1 MRQLLIALLFFLSTI
16 SHAQNRVFMGRVTD
30 RQNHPVPFA
39 VIEAKGLGTGVY
51 TDEQGVFAFWGD
63 AMRIQTLVVSCLG
76 FATKEINTD
85 ILPADSVM
93 IILEPKATKLKEV
106 TITGRNGK
114 ELTGIL
120 GKSRKKLHADGDCY
134 RMYGSETAIRLD
146 GDRSRDGILESVYV
160 YITGEGDPKTKFRI
174 HVYEYGDKPN
184 NEITDSNVI
193 VQARKGNTW
202 VKVDLSAKRIPV
214 NEGLFISVEW
224 VSGYGNS
231 QQVLQSEKNPEVD
244 KYNGQVLGITDGY
257 GKPSYTWSRKPFS
270 KDWSYYDAADAQR
283 KGGYFLNP
291 MIMATYT
298 YVKQ

>member
-1 MRQLLIALLFFLSTI
+1 MRRLLLAALLMVALQTV
-16 SHAQNRVFMGRVTD
+16 AQNRVFMGRVTD
-30 RQNHPVPFA
+30 KQNRAIPFA

-63 AMRIQTLVVSCLG
+63 AMQIRTLVVSCLG
-76 FATKEINTD
+76 YATREINTD

-106 TITGRNGK
+106 TITGRTGK
-114 ELTGIL
+114 TATGIL

-134 RMYGSETAIRLD
+134 RMYGSETAIRLEANKEH
-146 GDRSRDGILESVYV
+146 DGILESVYV

-174 HVYEYGDKPN
+174 HVYEYGGLPK

-193 VQARKGNTW
+193 VQAKKGNTW

-224 VSGYGNS
+224 VSGFGNS
-231 QQVLQSEKNPEVD
+231 QQTLQSEKNPEVN
-244 KYNGQVLGITDGY
+244 KYNGQVLGITSGY
-257 GKPSYTWSRKPFS
+257 GKPSYTYSRQPFS
-270 KDWSYYDAADAQR
+270 KEWIYYDAPDAQR

-291 MIMATYT
+291 MIMATYS
-298 YVKQ
+298 YVK